1 MPASGTTVLITPIAN
16 KETSGSPTL
25 KSTWTHTIILA
36 CLIVSKLRNMP
47 TAIVIRV
54 LSAWWVLR
62 PRAYL
67 MSGHMQRGHIP
78 KIMHAVY
85 TAKRIHPKNY
95 ARGLRFIVLY
105 FSLALVDCTDVIQR
119 YCTATSIMIWLSWRQ
134 RIFTWI
140 DITTPN
146 ENKTK
151 PCPYF
156 MEYIVLCWP
165 LPVGIKL
172 TLRPFQECSS
182 VM

>member
-1 MPASGTTVLITPIAN
+1 MPASGTTVLINPIAN

-25 KSTWTHTIILA
+25 KSTWTHIILA

-85 TAKRIHPKNY
+85 TAKRIHHKNY

-119 YCTATSIMIWLSWRQ
+119 YCTATSIIIWLSWRQ

-140 DITTPN
+140 DITTPHQT
-146 ENKTK
+146 KTK
-151 PCPYF
+151 QN
-156 MEYIVLCWP
+156 
-165 LPVGIKL
+165 PVHIL
-172 TLRPFQECSS
+172 WSILYYADHCRLALSWHYVHFRSAQA
-182 VM
+182 